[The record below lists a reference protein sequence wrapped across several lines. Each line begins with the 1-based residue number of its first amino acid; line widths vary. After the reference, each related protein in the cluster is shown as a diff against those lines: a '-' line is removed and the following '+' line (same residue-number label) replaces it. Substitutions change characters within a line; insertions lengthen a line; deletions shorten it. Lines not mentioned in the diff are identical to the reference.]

1 MEQTIIN
8 LISGAIGGNAAGAL
22 DKTKSLGL
30 VGNTIAGLAGGT
42 IGSQILQQVI
52 GNAVTG
58 ITGDIG
64 GAAVSGAITIYLVN
78 LAQKYLLNK
87 NA

>member
-1 MEQTIIN
+1 MEQILMNI
-8 LISGAIGGNAAGAL
+8 ISGAIGGNAVGAV
-22 DKTKSLGL
+22 DKKQSLGL
-30 VGNTIAGLAGGT
+30 VGNTIAGLVGGT
-42 IGSQILQQVI
+42 VGSQILQQVI

-78 LAQKYLLNK
+78 LVKKHLLNK
-87 NA
+87 TA